1 MFFKIIVKISFLFCL
16 LCSTTI
22 SHADTSPKVLMKT
35 SVGNIVLQLD
45 HDKAP
50 VSVDNFIRYVN
61 KGFYNGLVFHRVIK
75 GFMIQ
80 GGGYNKDLD
89 EKKPDAA
96 IKNEASNGLK
106 NDKYT
111 IAMARTYQ
119 PNSATSQFYIN
130 TANNAMLNYPGQD
143 GFGYAVFG
151 KVIQGMDIVDKIESV
166 NTQTK
171 GMYQNVPVTPVIIES
186 ATVIQ

>member
-1 MFFKIIVKISFLFCL
+1 MFFKTFVKISFLFSL
-16 LCSTTI
+16 LCSYTV
-22 SHADTSPKVLMKT
+22 SYADNTPKVLLKT
-35 SVGNIVLQLD
+35 SMGNIVLQLD

-50 VSVDNFIRYVN
+50 ASVDNFLNYVN

-80 GGGYNKDLD
+80 GGGYNKDLED
-89 EKKPDAA
+89 KATDSA
-96 IKNEASNGLK
+96 IKNEAKNGLK

-119 PNSATSQFYIN
+119 PNSATSQFFIN

-143 GFGYAVFG
+143 GWGYAVFG
-151 KVIQGMDIVDKIESV
+151 KVIQGMDVVDKIESV
-166 NTQTK
+166 KTQTK
-171 GMYQNVPVTPVIIES
+171 GMYQNVPVTPVVIES
-186 ATVIQ
+186 ASVIQ